1 MDFDYFCA
9 KLRRILSKWR
19 IYILGLVTLI
29 GFPIPAFIALY
40 YLEDWTLIEFLQLDR
55 INFKTIILG
64 LNLGIVYGFFAVLL
78 LSTNLLRDEKSHQA
92 KLLQQLKLNTLDMLF
107 LSLCAGIGEE
117 LLFRVGIQF
126 YLGPLVTS
134 ILFVA
139 LHGYYSLKNWR
150 INLYGLLI
158 TPFILIL
165 AYSIEAMGLWFCI
178 AAHFSYDMVMFK
190 IYAGRKKI

>member
-1 MDFDYFCA
+1 M
-9 KLRRILSKWR
+9 
-19 IYILGLVTLI
+19 LGLVTLI
-29 GFPIPAFIALY
+29 GFPIPAFIVLFYA
-40 YLEDWTLIEFLQLDR
+40 EDWTLFDFFQLNQLNLKP
-55 INFKTIILG
+55 IVLG
-64 LNLGIVYGFFAVLL
+64 LNLGIVYGFIAVLL
-78 LSTNLLRDEKSHQA
+78 LSTGLLRDEKSHQA
-92 KLLQQLKLNTLDMLF
+92 KLLQQLKLNSIDMLF
-107 LSLCAGIGEE
+107 LSLCAGLGEE

-134 ILFVA
+134 IIFVA

-165 AYSIEAMGLWFCI
+165 AYNLEPMGLWFCI

-190 IYAGRKKI
+190 VYAGRKKI

>member
-1 MDFDYFCA
+1 M
-9 KLRRILSKWR
+9 SKWR
-19 IYILGLVTLI
+19 IYVLGLVTLI

-40 YLEDWTLIEFLQLDR
+40 YLEDWTIIEFLQLDR
-55 INFKTIILG
+55 FDFKTIILG
-64 LNLGIVYGFFAVLL
+64 LNLGIVYGFIAVLL
-78 LSTNLLRDEKSHQA
+78 LSTGLLRDEKSRQA
-92 KLLQQLKLNTLDMLF
+92 KLLQQLKLNSIDMLF

-134 ILFVA
+134 IIFVA

-165 AYSIEAMGLWFCI
+165 AYSLEPMGLWFCI

-190 IYAGRKKI
+190 VYAGHQKKSLPTD